1 MIDCL
6 QRATQLSDL
15 GACVGGQ
22 PPGHVDAELAQ
33 LRQHLG
39 AKFSAERSHSEGL
52 WSELLVQLVE
62 KAGDP
67 DKEAATWP
75 RTGTPLGICETIP
88 FGHVFPR
95 MEPDQFVT
103 ECERLASLNDL
114 AGAHG
119 NYTTYEENK
128 RDAEELFSLELSK
141 GFVDWSSKREHLEA
155 KYGKLVTSSIGV
167 IVKQKR
173 DGKKV
178 RLVHDL
184 RRSGV
189 NATIKFEERLVLP
202 RLRDVMED
210 SMILFENLQP
220 GEQVS
225 LLSLDFKDAFK
236 QLPVRH
242 SEKRFLAGE
251 ALDGF
256 FVYHVVLFGI
266 RTGPLVWARMAALAS
281 RATQSMF
288 RATRCRLQTY
298 VNDPLML
305 MRGTRE
311 QIRDMTNKVLWLW
324 MAMGLQISWS
334 KGSLGNAT
342 EWIGAYIHLDNANK
356 VTEVTVTEERL
367 DDWKSLLQSL
377 NRKPLVSSKLLAQFT
392 GKMNWASGFLP
403 QLKPFVR
410 MLHTAL
416 ALDSKVSDKGSVYHR
431 QVQPAL
437 EWFKQFFSGI
447 EGPLVWKV
455 KAHVRHLCCLHV
467 VVDASPWGGGA
478 ILYVE
483 NRPVETL
490 ALQWTA
496 DDEARTGARIGDP
509 GSQALWECYMMLRAL
524 WCWLKVESQGFVR
537 IVGDAQGVL
546 AALLKR
552 SAKSPL
558 LNLVVR
564 EVTLLLARNF
574 RSLETIH
581 VWSEHNEWA
590 DALSR
595 IKDPHK
601 PARRPDALLTCRHLE
616 DAPQYWNGCG

>member
-1 MIDCL
+1 
-6 QRATQLSDL
+6 
-15 GACVGGQ
+15 
-22 PPGHVDAELAQ
+22 
-33 LRQHLG
+33 
-39 AKFSAERSHSEGL
+39 
-52 WSELLVQLVE
+52 
-62 KAGDP
+62 
-67 DKEAATWP
+67 
-75 RTGTPLGICETIP
+75 
-88 FGHVFPR
+88 
-95 MEPDQFVT
+95 MEPDQFVI

-141 GFVDWSSKREHLEA
+141 GFVDWSSEREHLEA

-173 DGKKV
+173 V

-298 VNDPLML
+298 VDDPLML

-311 QIRDMTNKVLWLW
+311 QIRDVTNKVLWLW

-392 GKMNWASGFLP
+392 GKMN
-403 QLKPFVR
+403 
-410 MLHTAL
+410 
-416 ALDSKVSDKGSVYHR
+416 
-431 QVQPAL
+431 
-437 EWFKQFFSGI
+437 
-447 EGPLVWKV
+447 
-455 KAHVRHLCCLHV
+455 
-467 VVDASPWGGGA
+467 
-478 ILYVE
+478 
-483 NRPVETL
+483 
-490 ALQWTA
+490 
-496 DDEARTGARIGDP
+496 
-509 GSQALWECYMMLRAL
+509 
-524 WCWLKVESQGFVR
+524 
-537 IVGDAQGVL
+537 
-546 AALLKR
+546 
-552 SAKSPL
+552 
-558 LNLVVR
+558 
-564 EVTLLLARNF
+564 
-574 RSLETIH
+574 
-581 VWSEHNEWA
+581 
-590 DALSR
+590 
-595 IKDPHK
+595 
-601 PARRPDALLTCRHLE
+601 
-616 DAPQYWNGCG
+616 